1 MDINEK
7 KKNPWAICGANIKDQ
22 KSAKFERCVMKVKK
36 KTGYHENVEVDPIEQ
51 IADLIDQDS
60 APVVEDHDCP
70 GGCASG
76 GYCRS
81 VGRCGHKCCEIN
93 YAAAIREDV
102 AMMEPQQKSVE
113 QIEAEMDALLASF
126 GPEAP
131 VKPEVEPEVEPG
143 VVPDA
148 PEPTEPDPFNPTQP
162 AVDPHPKA
170 CEY

>member
-1 MDINEK
+1 
-7 KKNPWAICGANIKDQ
+7 
-22 KSAKFERCVMKVKK
+22 
-36 KTGYHENVEVDPIEQ
+36 
-51 IADLIDQDS
+51 
-60 APVVEDHDCP
+60 
-70 GGCASG
+70 
-76 GYCRS
+76 
-81 VGRCGHKCCEIN
+81 
-93 YAAAIREDV
+93 
-102 AMMEPQQKSVE
+102 MMEPQQKSVE